1 LKGLRLD
8 AGVNVTIGNRPATIV
23 RVLDLDS
30 YLVRFES
37 EEHRVVGRKDIDDPR
52 SVSAPIRALDD
63 YSPKETEE
71 AYCWWEVLKPL
82 LTGAISRGEKSDFI
96 IEAGKVLG
104 VDRATVYRR
113 VKGYTGSVMSL
124 LPKGGQG
131 ARGQRRMSA
140 ERDALL
146 DAIIRKHYLVKN
158 QPAPMTV
165 YKEHLE
171 IEFAKAGLRPP
182 VLATFYARIAALDPI
197 EVIEARQGKRAS
209 HDAKKRLMGS
219 YPFAEAPLSSVQID
233 YWDYDLEV
241 VDSVD
246 RLPIGRP
253 RLTMVIDTFS
263 FMPIGYYL
271 SLDPTGASSAGLAI
285 FHSITRKERWLAD
298 LGVEMEWPVWG
309 FPKMIHADNAK
320 EFRGSMLRQFM
331 ANVDGELMN
340 RKVKTPRY
348 GPHIERYFG
357 KLAFSVKHLPGAT
370 GSNIR
375 ERAKLPDPRKSASL
389 TLGELELYLLSV
401 IKEHINTK
409 HSTLGMTPLEKW
421 RSYFFEG
428 TKQINK
434 LPDEVD
440 NLDFWRK
447 ELMPKTERT
456 LQSYG
461 VQWDLFHYDSDG
473 LVALRQRHAKTP
485 SKTFTVRRD
494 PRDVSEVYVWD
505 PDNKV
510 YLTVRYRSPMSI
522 GMSLWDQRATKRA
535 LEEQGLMHIGENEI
549 FDAHKERIKRQ
560 ELVASSKQDTVKARR
575 QREQKRRHEDAR
587 KREKAVVTGS
597 GPPAAVP
604 RPIAVPLSAEPPPP
618 ESPAAPRRTDTFDD
632 LDI

>member
-1 LKGLRLD
+1 MKGLRLD
-8 AGVNVTIGNRPATIV
+8 TGVNVTIAKRPATIV

-30 YLVRFES
+30 YLVRFDNED
-37 EEHRVVGRKDIDDPR
+37 HRVVGRKDIDDPR
-52 SVSAPIRALDD
+52 SVGAPIRALDD
-63 YSPKETEE
+63 YSPKETSE
-71 AYCWWEVLKPL
+71 AYRWWEVLKPL
-82 LTGAISRGEKSDFI
+82 LTGTIGRGEKSDFM

-113 VKGYTGSVMSL
+113 VTGYNGTVMSL
-124 LPKGGQG
+124 LPRGGQG
-131 ARGQRRMSA
+131 GRGQRRMNA
-140 ERDALL
+140 DRDALL
-146 DAIIRKHYLVKN
+146 DAVIRKHYLIRN

-165 YKEHLE
+165 YKENVEL
-171 IEFAKAGLRPP
+171 EFAKAGLRPP
-182 VLATFYARIAALDPI
+182 ALSTFYERIAALDPI
-197 EVIEARQGKRAS
+197 EVIQARQGKRAA

-219 YPFAEAPLSSVQID
+219 YPFADAPLSSVQID

-263 FMPIGYYL
+263 FMPVGYYL

-320 EFRGSMLRQFM
+320 EFRGTMLLQFTD
-331 ANVDGELMN
+331 NSDGELMN

-348 GPHIERYFG
+348 GPHIERFFG

-375 ERAKLPDPRKSASL
+375 ERAKLPDPRKTASL
-389 TLGELELYLLSV
+389 TLDELELYLLSI
-401 IKEHINTK
+401 IKEHINTT

-428 TKQINK
+428 SKQINK

-461 VQWDLFHYDSDG
+461 LQWDLIHYDSDG
-473 LVALRQRHAKTP
+473 LVAVRQRHAKTP
-485 SKTFTVRRD
+485 GKMFTVRRD
-494 PRDVSEVYVWD
+494 PRDISEVYVWD

-510 YLTVRYRSPMSI
+510 YLTVRYRSPM
-522 GMSLWDQRATKRA
+522 GVAMSLWDQRATKRA
-535 LEEQGLMHIGENEI
+535 LEEKGLMQVGENEI
-549 FDAHKERIKRQ
+549 FDAFKERIKRQ
-560 ELVASSKQDTVKARR
+560 ELVASSKQDTLKARR

-587 KREKAVVTGS
+587 KREKAVVAGS
-597 GPPAAVP
+597 RTLAPLPK
-604 RPIAVPLSAEPPPP
+604 PIAAAFPIEVPQPENPP
-618 ESPAAPRRTDTFDD
+618 SPRRTDTFDD

>member
-1 LKGLRLD
+1 MKGLRLD
-8 AGVNVTIGNRPATIV
+8 AGVNVTIGKRPATIV

-30 YLVRFES
+30 YLIRFEN

-63 YSPKETEE
+63 YTPAETSE
-71 AYCWWEVLKPL
+71 AYRWWEVLKPL
-82 LTGAISRGEKSDFI
+82 LIGTVSRGEKSNFMI
-96 IEAGKVLG
+96 AAGKTLG

-113 VKGYTGSVMSL
+113 VTGYNGTVMSL

-131 ARGQRRMSA
+131 GRGRRRMSTD
-140 ERDALL
+140 RNALL
-146 DAIIRKHYLVKN
+146 EAVIQKYYLVRN

-165 YKEHLE
+165 YKEHVE
-171 IEFAKAGLRPP
+171 VEFGQAGLRPP
-182 VLATFYARIAALDPI
+182 ALSTFYDRIAELDEI
-197 EVIEARQGKRAS
+197 DVIEARQGKRAA
-209 HDAKKRLMGS
+209 HDARKRLMGS
-219 YPFAEAPLSSVQID
+219 YPFADAPLSSVQID

-263 FMPIGYYL
+263 FIPVGYYL

-298 LGVEMEWPVWG
+298 LGVDMEWPVWG

-375 ERAKLPDPRKSASL
+375 ERAKLPDPRKTASL
-389 TLGELELYLLSV
+389 TLDELERYLLSI

-409 HSTLGMTPLEKW
+409 HSKLGMTPLEKW
-421 RSYFFEG
+421 RSHFFEG
-428 TKQINK
+428 SKQINK

-456 LQSYG
+456 LQTYG
-461 VQWDLFHYDSDG
+461 VQWDLIHYDSDA
-473 LVALRQRHAKTP
+473 LVALRQRHAKSP
-485 SKTFTVRRD
+485 QKTFIIRRD
-494 PRDVSEVYVWD
+494 PRDISEVYVWD

-510 YLTVRYRSPMSI
+510 YLTVRYRSPMGV
-522 GMSLWDQRATKRA
+522 GMTIWDQRATKRA
-535 LEEQGLMHIGENEI
+535 LEEKGLLHIGENEI
-549 FDAHKERIKRQ
+549 FDAFKERTQRQ
-560 ELVASSKQDTVKARR
+560 ELVASSKKDTLKARR
-575 QREQKRRHEDAR
+575 QREQKRRHEHAR
-587 KREKAVVTGS
+587 KRETSVLAGS
-597 GPPAAVP
+597 RALAPLPKLVPVPQPVETPQPDNPP
-604 RPIAVPLSAEPPPP
+604 S
-618 ESPAAPRRTDTFDD
+618 PRRTDTFDD